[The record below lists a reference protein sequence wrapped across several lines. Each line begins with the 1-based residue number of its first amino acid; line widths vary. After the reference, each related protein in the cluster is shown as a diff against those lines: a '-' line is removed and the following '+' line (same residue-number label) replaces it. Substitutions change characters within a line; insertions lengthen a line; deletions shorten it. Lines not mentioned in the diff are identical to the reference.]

1 MTQAKNSV
9 AMEPMG
15 FKKGLEKLL
24 DEGISVK
31 VVTTDRHPSIRKIM
45 REDFPNIEHQFDPWH
60 TGKGKS
66 IVVSVSLETAPIP
79 GCSENPYYREME
91 NTETDCWGQ
100 NA

>member
-1 MTQAKNSV
+1 
-9 AMEPMG
+9 MG

-66 IVVSVSLETAPIP
+66 IVVSVSLFTTPDTSAVLS
-79 GCSENPYYREME
+79 GGFSVYLCVF
-91 NTETDCWGQ
+91 
-100 NA
+100 